1 MAIKLKRLI
10 NNNCIAKYISLLVM
24 FMSLSI
30 GFEAC
35 FNLKYNFDNPFSYDM
50 VHRFYTFGVAYEHLT
65 SDMLDDYIYLALG
78 CITIAILFFTL
89 YKFNNRC
96 SSKFEKA
103 IISFFSNFSIEIMLV
118 FISVLAAIRFYIWS
132 SCMPFYDRELINCN
146 FFILL
151 FSYLCYQSIKLNS
164 YNKVRSSFFYNLF
177 KELVAK
183 YKKKPILKKLS
194 FFLVFCTLLNLVFIF
209 IFFKPIMKYM
219 YMGSVNAIEFAVFTI
234 VLYSCIYHIAYRK
247 FKYIKYLNDGIKNI
261 ENGDLNY
268 KLDVIGNDEIAALA
282 TSINNITNGLET
294 ALENQVKSE
303 KMKSELLTNV
313 SHDLKT
319 PLTSIVNY
327 VDILKNND
335 LDKDTMKDYINILDK
350 KSKRLKTLIEDIFEA
365 SKINS
370 GDIELDFEKTDIK
383 ELLIQSIVEL
393 EDKIDESS
401 LDFIIETPDDSVF
414 TFIDGKKT
422 WRVFENLIGNILK
435 YSLSNTRVYID
446 MIDYDDK
453 VIIVFKNIS
462 NHKLNI
468 KPKDLIE
475 RFRRGDVS
483 RNTDGSGLG
492 LSIVQ
497 SIVDLQHGEMKIDID
512 GDLFKAT
519 LTFDKYLE
527 CVL

>member
-10 NNNCIAKYISLLVM
+10 SNNCIAKYIALVVM
-24 FMSLSI
+24 FLSLSI

-35 FNLKYNFDNPFSYDM
+35 FNLKYNFTPDFRHDFLPK
-50 VHRFYTFGVAYEHLT
+50 FYLFGNVYPHLT
-65 SDMLDDYIYLALG
+65 SDLLDDYILIALG
-78 CITIAILFFTL
+78 CALIFLISLSF
-89 YKFNNRC
+89 YKINRNTYSKFEIKIISF
-96 SSKFEKA
+96 SSKFP
-103 IISFFSNFSIEIMLV
+103 IEIPIFFILALLLV
-118 FISVLAAIRFYIWS
+118 RFNIWS
-132 SCMPFYDRELINCN
+132 TTMPFYDEDLVSCN
-146 FFILL
+146 FFLL
-151 FSYLCYQSIKLNS
+151 GLTYFYFETTKLNNYDIKS
-164 YNKVRSSFFYNLF
+164 KSFLYCFLDRHSKESLNKKIAF
-177 KELVAK
+177 
-183 YKKKPILKKLS
+183 ILT
-194 FFLVFCTLLNLVFIF
+194 FITIVQIIFFIF
-209 IFFKPIMKYM
+209 ILNFCSYPYSTGFIFYSISTILFYLFIYKLLSHKFNYID
-219 YMGSVNAIEFAVFTI
+219 SIAI
-234 VLYSCIYHIAYRK
+234 
-247 FKYIKYLNDGIKNI
+247 NIKNI

-268 KLDVIGNDEIAALA
+268 KLDVIGNDEMSALA

-446 MIDYDDK
+446 MFDEDDK

-468 KPKDLIE
+468 KPQDLIE

-492 LSIVQ
+492 LSIAQ
-497 SIVDLQHGEMKIDID
+497 SIVDLQHGDMKIDID

-519 LTFDKYLE
+519 LTFDKFLE

>member
-1 MAIKLKRLI
+1 MFIYKL
-10 NNNCIAKYISLLVM
+10 
-24 FMSLSI
+24 LS
-30 GFEAC
+30 
-35 FNLKYNFDNPFSYDM
+35 
-50 VHRFYTFGVAYEHLT
+50 H
-65 SDMLDDYIYLALG
+65 
-78 CITIAILFFTL
+78 
-89 YKFNNRC
+89 KFNY
-96 SSKFEKA
+96 
-103 IISFFSNFSIEIMLV
+103 IDSI
-118 FISVLAAIRFYIWS
+118 AT
-132 SCMPFYDRELINCN
+132 N
-146 FFILL
+146 
-151 FSYLCYQSIKLNS
+151 
-164 YNKVRSSFFYNLF
+164 
-177 KELVAK
+177 
-183 YKKKPILKKLS
+183 
-194 FFLVFCTLLNLVFIF
+194 
-209 IFFKPIMKYM
+209 
-219 YMGSVNAIEFAVFTI
+219 
-234 VLYSCIYHIAYRK
+234 
-247 FKYIKYLNDGIKNI
+247 IKNI

-268 KLDVIGNDEIAALA
+268 KLDVIGNDEMSALA

-350 KSKRLKTLIEDIFEA
+350 KSKRLKTLIEDVFEA

-393 EDKIDESS
+393 EDKIDESG

-435 YSLSNTRVYID
+435 YALSSTRVYID
-446 MIDYDDK
+446 MIDEDDK

-475 RFRRGDVS
+475 RFKRGDVS

-492 LSIVQ
+492 LSIAQ